1 MYDTAQPEAD
11 EQPAAARALG
21 ELPLFP
27 PPLRLA
33 GDTDDDEGESHIC
46 RGID

>member
-11 EQPAAARALG
+11 EQPAAGRAFD
-21 ELPLFP
+21 ELPLSP

-33 GDTDDDEGESHIC
+33 GDDDDEGEQHIC